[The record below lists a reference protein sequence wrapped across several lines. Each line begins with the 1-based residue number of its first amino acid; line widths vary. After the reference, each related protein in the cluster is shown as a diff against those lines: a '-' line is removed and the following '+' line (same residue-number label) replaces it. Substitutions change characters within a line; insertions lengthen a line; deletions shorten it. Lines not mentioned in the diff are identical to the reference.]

1 MKLSSRVRP
10 ISYIKAHALEV
21 IRELAEDRQPVI
33 VTLHGEA
40 RAVLQDIATFDETL
54 ETLALLKI
62 LSLTNKGVQQG
73 KTRPAGEAFQH
84 IRHRVSG

>member
-10 ISYIKAHALEV
+10 ISYIKAHAPEV

-40 RAVLQDIATFDETL
+40 RAVLQDVATFDETL

-62 LSLTNKGVQQG
+62 LSLTNKGVHKG
-73 KTRPAGEAFQH
+73 KIRPAGEAFQH